1 MRMLLVLA
9 ALSPLLLASSYSLA
23 HANKTRVHKGVY
35 QLTANWTARYDKA
48 KSVPSDAA
56 VSNSEHLGL
65 INGVTPGPARW
76 AGDTQ
81 LTN

>member
-9 ALSPLLLASSYSLA
+9 ALTPLSLTSNYSPA
-23 HANKTRVHKGVY
+23 HANQVKVPKKVY
-35 QLTANWTARYDKA
+35 QLNTNWTARYDKI

-56 VSNSEHLGL
+56 VSNSEHTGL
-65 INGVTPGPARW
+65 INGVSPGLARS